1 MSDNKIASSSISD
14 QARAWFS
21 RLQADDVSNAERE
34 QFKQWYHENSQHAEA
49 YEKTRL
55 FWEMLKI
62 PAQQVH
68 DKLAT
73 DTARTINAPINTR
86 KTAVSRYATMTLML
100 VILLFNPVF
109 NKYQHWHSD
118 YHTEAGKQITVALTD
133 GSQVIL
139 NTDTA
144 LNVVYTAQERRIQ
157 LLHGEAYFK
166 VAHNKNRPFIVSNG
180 ATETQAVGTAFT
192 VKESGNNVQV
202 LVSEGTVKVSVH
214 NSDSTALVHINQ
226 QINYQRDQL
235 GTVSAANVFDALAW
249 QRGQLIFKQQPLARV
264 IAEINRYHAGQ
275 IVLMNPALKKR
286 VVSGVFNT
294 DDPHAAIDALKATL
308 NIMSVELSEQYV
320 LLY

>member
-1 MSDNKIASSSISD
+1 MSDNKIATSSIAE

-21 RLQADDVSNAERE
+21 RLQADDVSDTERE

-73 DTARTINAPINTR
+73 DTARTTNVPVR
-86 KTAVSRYATMTLML
+86 VSRMRYVIVTLML
-100 VILLFNPVF
+100 VIVLFNPVF

-133 GSQVIL
+133 GSEVTL

-144 LNVVYTAQERRIQ
+144 LNVVYTARERRIH

-192 VKESGNNVQV
+192 VKQSGDNVQV

-214 NSDSTALVHINQ
+214 NSGTTALVHINQ
-226 QINYQRDQL
+226 QINYQR
-235 GTVSAANVFDALAW
+235 G
-249 QRGQLIFKQQPLARV
+249 
-264 IAEINRYHAGQ
+264 
-275 IVLMNPALKKR
+275 
-286 VVSGVFNT
+286 
-294 DDPHAAIDALKATL
+294 
-308 NIMSVELSEQYV
+308 
-320 LLY
+320 